1 MSKKWQITVP
11 GSTANL
17 GPGFDSIGLS
27 LSLYLNLTV
36 SLADKWE
43 IIHLSDHLPKE
54 FEIEEHLIYTIA
66 KETAERFNKKLP
78 PCRIEMTSELPFARG
93 LGSSAA
99 AIVAAI
105 ELVNIICDLNLTT
118 QDKLNISSQI
128 EGHPDNASA
137 SVLGGLTI
145 SAMDEDGIVD
155 TIHIEDLDASFVV
168 FIPDVELKTEEARR
182 VLPNQFD
189 RGYAVNASAN
199 ANMLAASL
207 IMKDYERIGRYMESD
222 LFHEP
227 FRAKL
232 IPKFAEIHD
241 AARKAGAYGT
251 ALSGAGPTVIS
262 IIPTEI
268 GEQFV
273 SKVRKQFPTHEI
285 LLLRADQQGVCVTEV
300 KNNVLAKRN

>member
-36 SLADKWE
+36 SLQEKWE
-43 IIHLSDHLPKE
+43 IIHLSDHLPKDFKLE
-54 FEIEEHLIYTIA
+54 DHLIYNIA
-66 KETAERFNKKLP
+66 KNTAERFNKELP
-78 PCRIEMTSELPFARG
+78 PCRIEMKSELPFARG

-105 ELVNIICDLNLTT
+105 ELANVVCNLNLSV

-128 EGHPDNASA
+128 EGHPDNATA

-145 SAMDEDGIVD
+145 SSMDENSIVD
-155 TIHIEDLDASFVV
+155 TINVQDLDASFVV
-168 FIPDVELKTEEARR
+168 FIPNVELKTSEARK
-182 VLPNQFD
+182 VLPDKFD
-189 RGYAVNASAN
+189 RSYAILGSAN

-207 IMKDYERIGRYMESD
+207 ILKDYERIGRYMESD

-232 IPKFAEIHD
+232 IPQFDEIHQ
-241 AARKAGAYGT
+241 AAKEAGAYGT

-262 IIPTEI
+262 IIPSAI

-273 SKVRKQFPTHEI
+273 LKMNNLFPSHRII
-285 LLLRADQQGVCVTEV
+285 LTKADHQGVTVTEI
-300 KNNVLAKRN
+300 